1 VPLVEQHR
9 DSRPESCEV
18 CRYLQTHPQ
27 LDRLL
32 QHTLTMFAGWM
43 LFEELE
49 SSASLSLR
57 SIYVEQFAA
66 DSPGRPAPME
76 PEHWT
81 LALLAAPEI
90 KLTMQGAETRQ

>member
-1 VPLVEQHR
+1 M
-9 DSRPESCEV
+9 
-18 CRYLQTHPQ
+18 CRYLKTHPQ

-49 SSASLSLR
+49 STASLSLR
-57 SIYVEQFAA
+57 SSCVEQFAV
-66 DSPGRPAPME
+66 DSPGRPAALE
-76 PEHWT
+76 AEHWT

-90 KLTMQGAETRQ
+90 KLTMRGAKEQQ